1 MPERPL
7 LVFPLARRVD
17 PQVGRPRPTKGPHV
31 PDRIRQV
38 QRLTPQVAAFR
49 EDFQRYSANIQQTI
63 DGLEPETVL
72 VIEIAGS
79 VEDFK
84 QAIDGTE
91 GLEWLGEWDAEDA
104 ADEDFYQVNNR
115 GERTAKAVAGRL
127 FVSMTNEAG
136 LREVLG
142 LWDTWQRGDA
152 LPRGRTKWRDVFA
165 QTRVIRRW
173 GIEET
178 LDETGMVER
187 WRELL
192 EPIDA
197 AATLPCQIELF
208 YRRRE
213 DQRRANERA
222 LLRLV
227 AEFGGEALGNF
238 VDMPD
243 IKFHA
248 VKVGLPAGRVR
259 ELIAALDGGVHQVD
273 YQLFNFQGV
282 MYFRP
287 TGQAIPAAEAQAAEA
302 ADFPEPGEQQPP
314 VVAILDGAPNVQHA
328 ALRDRILVDDPFDL
342 VDLYQPGERRH
353 GSSMASLVIHGEY
366 LAEGT
371 PLNRTVYYVPVLQP
385 DEQARRFG
393 RHREHVPHTAFLED
407 RIERAVRRMLVGDGA
422 MEAQAPSVKII
433 NLSIGDPDRPFIHSP
448 SPLARLLD
456 YLSWKHRVLFCVS
469 AGNYQGPI
477 ELDVPHAA
485 FAALL
490 PQEQAAKVVQ
500 GINNQLSGRRLLAP
514 AEALNV
520 ITVGALHADESGPYV
535 VGPRVNLLDHERV
548 FSPASRFGH
557 GFRRS
562 MKPEIFLPGG
572 RQLYGVPV
580 GAGQSYSIA
589 EQLLPPGQK
598 VAYDSAVAG
607 ELSHTVHTRGTSNS
621 AALATRA
628 AAHILEALGE
638 IRTTDGN
645 PLPDTL
651 TTVAVKA
658 LLVHG
663 ARHDKAA
670 SDLLASALRT
680 PGNSRKFREVV
691 GRYLGYGALDVSRVL
706 ECTEQ
711 RGTVLA
717 CDEIA
722 ENEIHEYRLPLPAEL
737 SASTFWRRLVV
748 TLAWL
753 SPMNFAHRNL
763 REAKLDVQPL
773 EKWDEVPLRL
783 ARVNADHN
791 QVLRGTVQHE
801 VLEANDL
808 IAAFVDG
815 DSVALRVACRAD
827 AAARIDV
834 RVPYALAV
842 TLEVSEGVA
851 VPIYTRLRE
860 GIRQQIRVVA

>member
-1 MPERPL
+1 MPERPI
-7 LVFPLARRVD
+7 LVFPIARRID
-17 PQVGRPRPTKGPHV
+17 PEAGRPRPTKGPHV
-31 PDRIRQV
+31 PDRGRQV
-38 QRLTPQVAAFR
+38 QLLTPQIAAFR
-49 EDFQRYSANIQQTI
+49 EDFQRYSASIQQTV

-84 QAIDGTE
+84 QAVDSTQ
-91 GLEWLGEWDAEDA
+91 GLEWLGEWDAEEA
-104 ADEDFYQVNNR
+104 ADKDFYQVNNR
-115 GERTAKAVAGRL
+115 GEPTAKVVAGRL
-127 FVSMTNEAG
+127 FVSMTSEAG
-136 LREVLG
+136 LRELLS
-142 LWDTWQRGDA
+142 LWDTWQRGDT

-165 QTRVIRRW
+165 QTREMRRW
-173 GIEET
+173 GIKET

-192 EPIDA
+192 EPLDA
-197 AATLPCQIELF
+197 GATLPCQIELF
-208 YRRRE
+208 YRRSE
-213 DQRRANERA
+213 DRRRANERA

-227 AEFGGEALGNF
+227 GDFGGEALGDF

-243 IKFHA
+243 INFHA

-259 ELIAALDGGVHQVD
+259 EMIAALDGGVHQVD

-282 MYFRP
+282 MHFRP
-287 TGQAIPAAEAQAAEA
+287 TGQAIPAADAEA
-302 ADFPEPGEQQPP
+302 AEVAEFPEPGEQHPP

-328 ALRDRILVDDPFDL
+328 ALRGRILVDDAFDL

-353 GSSMASLVIHGEY
+353 GSSMASLVIHGERP
-366 LAEGT
+366 AGVA
-371 PLNRTVYYVPVLQP
+371 PLSRTIYHVPVLQP
-385 DEQARRFG
+385 DEQARRLG
-393 RHREHVPHTAFLED
+393 RHFEHVPHTAFLED
-407 RIERAVRRMLVGDGA
+407 RIERAVRRMLVGDGET
-422 MEAQAPSVKII
+422 EAQAPNVKII

-477 ELDVPHAA
+477 ELDVPHVT
-485 FAALL
+485 FAALSA
-490 PQEQAAKVVQ
+490 QEQAAKVVQ

-520 ITVGALHADESGPYV
+520 ITVGALHADESGAYAA
-535 VGPRVNLLDHERV
+535 GPRVNLLDQQRI

-572 RQLYGVPV
+572 RQLYGAPA
-580 GAGQSYSIA
+580 GASQSYSVA
-589 EQLLPPGQK
+589 EQLRPPGQK
-598 VAYDSAVAG
+598 VAYDSPVAG
-607 ELSHTVHTRGTSNS
+607 ELSYTVHTRGTSNA

-628 AAHILEALGE
+628 AALVFEALSE

-645 PLPDTL
+645 PLPNTL
-651 TTVAVKA
+651 KSVAIKA

-663 ARHDKAA
+663 ARHDRAA

-680 PGNSRKFREVV
+680 PDNGRKFREIL
-691 GRYLGYGALDVSRVL
+691 GRYLGYGALDVARVL

-737 SASTFWRRLVV
+737 SASTMWRRLVV
-748 TLAWL
+748 TLAWF
-753 SPMNFAHRNL
+753 SPVNFAHRNL

-773 EKWDEVPLRL
+773 ERWDEVPLRV

-801 VLEANDL
+801 VLEADDL
-808 IAAFVDG
+808 IGAFVDG
-815 DSVALRVACRAD
+815 DSIALRVTCRAD
-827 AAARIDV
+827 AAARIDE
-834 RVPYALAV
+834 RVPYALV
-842 TLEVSEGVA
+842 ITLEVGEGVA

-860 GIRQQIRVVA
+860 SIRQQVRVAA

>member
-7 LVFPLARRVD
+7 LVFPVARRIV
-17 PQVGRPRPTKGPHV
+17 PGAGRPRPTKGPHV
-31 PDRIRQV
+31 PDRNRQV
-38 QRLTPQVAAFR
+38 QRLTPQLAAFR
-49 EDFQRYSANIQQTI
+49 EDFQRYSASIQQTV

-79 VEDFK
+79 VEDFR
-84 QAIDGTE
+84 QAVDGTV
-91 GLEWLGEWDAEDA
+91 GLEWLGEWDADDS
-104 ADEDFYQVNNR
+104 ADEDFYQVNSR
-115 GERTAKAVAGRL
+115 GEPTAKAVAGRL
-127 FVSMTNEAG
+127 FVSMTNDAG
-136 LREVLG
+136 LRELLG
-142 LWDTWQRGDA
+142 LWDMWQRGDT

-192 EPIDA
+192 QPLDA
-197 AATLPCQIELF
+197 AGTLPCQIELF

-213 DQRRANERA
+213 DRRRANERA

-227 AEFGGEALGNF
+227 AEFGGETLGDF

-243 IKFHA
+243 INFHA

-259 ELIAALDGGVHQVD
+259 ELIDALDGGVHHVD

-287 TGQAIPAAEAQAAEA
+287 TGQAIPAAGAEATEA
-302 ADFPEPGEQQPP
+302 ADFSEPGELQPP
-314 VVAILDGAPNVQHA
+314 VAAILDGAPNVQHA
-328 ALRDRILVDDPFDL
+328 ALRGRILVDDAFDL
-342 VDLYQPGERRH
+342 MDLYLPGERRH
-353 GSSMASLVIHGEY
+353 GSAMASLVVHGEHI
-366 LAEGT
+366 AGGA
-371 PLNRTVYYVPVLQP
+371 PLSRTVYHVPVLQP

-393 RHREHVPHTAFLED
+393 RHHEHVPHTAFLED

-422 MEAQAPSVKII
+422 TEAQAPSVKII

-456 YLSWKHRVLFCVS
+456 FLSWKHRVLFCVS

-485 FAALL
+485 FTAL
-490 PQEQAAKVVQ
+490 PSQERAAKVVQ
-500 GINNQLSGRRLLAP
+500 CINNQLSGRRLLSP

-520 ITVGALHADESGPYV
+520 ISVGALHADESGAYAA
-535 VGPRVNLLDHERV
+535 GPRVNLLDQERI

-572 RQLYGVPV
+572 RQLYGAPV
-580 GAGQSYSIA
+580 GSSQSYSIA
-589 EQLLPPGQK
+589 EQLRPPGQK
-598 VAYDSAVAG
+598 VAYDSSVAG

-628 AAHILEALGE
+628 AAQIIEALSE
-638 IRTTDGN
+638 IRTTDGS
-645 PLPDTL
+645 PLPTAL
-651 TTVAVKA
+651 TSVAVKA

-663 ARHDKAA
+663 ARHDDAA

-680 PGNSRKFREVV
+680 PDNGRKFREIL
-691 GRYLGYGALDVSRVL
+691 GRYLGYGALDVARVL

-722 ENEIHEYRLPLPAEL
+722 ENEVHEYRLPLPVEL
-737 SASTFWRRLVV
+737 SASTIWRRLVV
-748 TLAWL
+748 TLAWF

-773 EKWDEVPLRL
+773 GKWDEVPLRL

-801 VLEANDL
+801 VLEADSL
-808 IAAFVDG
+808 IGAFVDD
-815 DSVALRVACRAD
+815 DSIALRVTCRAD
-827 AAARIDV
+827 AAARIDE
-834 RVPYALAV
+834 RVPYALAI
-842 TLEVSEGVA
+842 TLEVGEGVA

-860 GIRQQIRVVA
+860 GIRQQVRVAT

>member
-7 LVFPLARRVD
+7 LVFPVARRIE
-17 PQVGRPRPTKGPHV
+17 PEAGRPRMTKGPHV
-31 PDRIRQV
+31 PDRGRQV
-38 QRLTPQVAAFR
+38 QRLAPQVAEFR
-49 EDFQRYSANIQQTI
+49 EVFQRYSASFQQTI
-63 DGLEPETVL
+63 EGLEPETVL
-72 VIEIAGS
+72 VVEIAGS

-84 QAIDGTE
+84 QAVDSTE
-91 GLEWLGEWDAEDA
+91 GLEWLGEWDVEDA
-104 ADEDFYQVNNR
+104 ADEDFYQVNSR
-115 GERTAKAVAGRL
+115 GEPTAKAVAGRL

-136 LREVLG
+136 LRELLS
-142 LWDTWQRGDA
+142 LWDTWQRGAA

-178 LDETGMVER
+178 LAETGMIER

-192 EPIDA
+192 EPVDA
-197 AATLPCQIELF
+197 AGTLPCQIELF

-213 DQRRANERA
+213 DRRRANERA
-222 LLRLV
+222 LLRFV
-227 AEFGGEALGNF
+227 VEFGGEVLGDF

-243 IKFHA
+243 IHFHA
-248 VKVGLPAGRVR
+248 VKVGLPAERVR
-259 ELIAALDGGVHQVD
+259 DLIGALEGGVHQFD

-287 TGQAIPAAEAQAAEA
+287 TGQAIPASGAEAAEA
-302 ADFPEPGEQQPP
+302 AEFPDPGEQFPP

-328 ALRDRILVDDPFDL
+328 ALRDRILVDDAFDL
-342 VDLYQPGERRH
+342 MDLYQPGERRH
-353 GSSMASLVIHGEY
+353 GSSMASLVIHGEQV
-366 LAEGT
+366 AGEA
-371 PLNRTVYYVPVLQP
+371 PLSRTVYHVPVLQP

-393 RHREHVPHTAFLED
+393 RHYEHVPHTAFLED
-407 RIERAVRRMLVGDGA
+407 RIERAVRRMLVGDG
-422 MEAQAPSVKII
+422 ETQAQAPSVKII
-433 NLSIGDPDRPFIHSP
+433 NFSIGDPDRPFIHSP

-477 ELDVPHAA
+477 DLDVPHAT
-485 FAALL
+485 FAAL
-490 PQEQAAKVVQ
+490 PVQEQAAKVVQ
-500 GINNQLSGRRLLAP
+500 GINNQLSRRRLLAP

-520 ITVGALHADESGPYV
+520 LTVGALHADESGAYV
-535 VGPRVNLLDHERV
+535 AGPRINLLDQERI

-562 MKPEIFLPGG
+562 TKPEIFLPGG
-572 RQLYGVPV
+572 RQLYGTPV
-580 GAGQSYSIA
+580 GANQSYTIS
-589 EQLLPPGQK
+589 EQLRPPGQK
-598 VAYDSAVAG
+598 VAYDSAVPG
-607 ELSHTVHTRGTSNS
+607 ELSHTVHTRGTSNA

-628 AAHILEALGE
+628 AAQVFEALSE

-651 TTVAVKA
+651 MSVAVKA

-663 ARHDKAA
+663 ARHDRAA
-670 SDLLASALRT
+670 SDLLVSALRT
-680 PGNSRKFREVV
+680 RDNSRKFREIVC
-691 GRYLGYGALDVSRVL
+691 RYLGYGALDLARVL

-722 ENEIHEYRLPLPAEL
+722 ENEIHEYRLPVPVEL
-737 SASTFWRRLVV
+737 SASTIWRRLVV
-748 TLAWL
+748 TLAWF
-753 SPMNFAHRNL
+753 SPMNFAHRNF
-763 REAKLDVQPL
+763 REAKLEVQPL

-801 VLEANDL
+801 VLEADDL
-808 IAAFVDG
+808 IGAFVDG
-815 DSVALRVACRAD
+815 DSIAFRVTCRAD
-827 AAARIDV
+827 AAARIDE
-834 RVPYALAV
+834 RVPYALAI
-842 TLEVSEGVA
+842 TLEVGEGVA
-851 VPIYTRLRE
+851 VPIYTRIRE
-860 GIRQQIRVVA
+860 GIRQQVRVAV

>member
-7 LVFPLARRVD
+7 LVFPVARRVV
-17 PQVGRPRPTKGPHV
+17 PEAGRPRPTKGPHV
-31 PDRIRQV
+31 PDRDRQV
-38 QRLTPQVAAFR
+38 QRLTSQVATFR
-49 EDFQRYSANIQQTI
+49 EDFQRYSASIQQTV

-84 QAIDGTE
+84 QAVDSTE

-104 ADEDFYQVNNR
+104 ADEDFFHVNSH
-115 GERTAKAVAGRL
+115 GEPMAKAVAGRL

-136 LREVLG
+136 LRELLG
-142 LWDTWQRGDA
+142 LWDIWQRGA
-152 LPRGRTKWRDVFA
+152 TLPWGRTKWRDVFA
-165 QTRVIRRW
+165 HSRVIRRW

-178 LDETGMVER
+178 LDETGMIER

-192 EPIDA
+192 EPVDA
-197 AATLPCQIELF
+197 AGTLPCQIELF

-213 DQRRANERA
+213 DRRRANERA

-227 AEFGGEALGNF
+227 AEFGGETLGDF

-248 VKVGLPAGRVR
+248 VKVGLPAGRIR

-287 TGQAIPAAEAQAAEA
+287 TGQAIPGGGAEAAEA
-302 ADFPEPGEQQPP
+302 ADFPEPGEQLPP
-314 VVAILDGAPNVQHA
+314 MVAILDGAPNVQHA
-328 ALRDRILVDDPFDL
+328 ALRDRILIDDAFDL

-353 GSSMASLVIHGEY
+353 GSSMASLVIHGDQ
-366 LAEGT
+366 LTGGT
-371 PLNRTVYYVPVLQP
+371 PLRRPVYHVPVLQP
-385 DEQARRFG
+385 DEQARRVG
-393 RHREHVPHTAFLED
+393 RHCEHVPHTAFLED
-407 RIERAVRRMLVGDGA
+407 RIERAVRRMLVGDGES
-422 MEAQAPSVKII
+422 EAQAPRIKII
-433 NLSIGDPDRPFIHSP
+433 NVSIGDPDRPFIHSP

-477 ELDVPHAA
+477 ELDVPHET
-485 FAALL
+485 FAAL
-490 PQEQAAKVVQ
+490 PAQEKATKVVQ

-520 ITVGALHADESGPYV
+520 ITVGALHTDESGAYV
-535 VGPRVNLLDHERV
+535 AGPRVNLLDQENI

-572 RQLYGVPV
+572 RQLYRAPV
-580 GAGQSYSIA
+580 GASQSYSIA
-589 EQLLPPGQK
+589 EQLRPPGQK
-598 VAYDSAVAG
+598 VAYV
-607 ELSHTVHTRGTSNS
+607 
-621 AALATRA
+621 
-628 AAHILEALGE
+628 
-638 IRTTDGN
+638 
-645 PLPDTL
+645 
-651 TTVAVKA
+651 
-658 LLVHG
+658 
-663 ARHDKAA
+663 
-670 SDLLASALRT
+670 
-680 PGNSRKFREVV
+680 
-691 GRYLGYGALDVSRVL
+691 GYGALYVARVL

-722 ENEIHEYRLPLPAEL
+722 ENEIHEYRLPLPGEL
-737 SASTFWRRLVV
+737 SASTIWRRLVV
-748 TLAWL
+748 TLAWF

-773 EKWDEVPLRL
+773 EKWGEVPLRL

-801 VLEANDL
+801 VLEADDL
-808 IAAFVDG
+808 IEAFVDG
-815 DSVALRVACRAD
+815 DSIALRVTCRPD

-842 TLEVSEGVA
+842 TLEVDEGVA

-860 GIRQQIRVVA
+860 GIRQQVRVVV

>member
-7 LVFPLARRVD
+7 LVFPVARRID
-17 PQVGRPRPTKGPHV
+17 PEAGRPRPTKGPHV
-31 PDRIRQV
+31 PDRGRQV
-38 QRLTPQVAAFR
+38 QRLTPQVAAFQQ
-49 EDFQRYSANIQQTI
+49 DFQRYSASIQQTV

-79 VEDFK
+79 VDDFK
-84 QAIDGTE
+84 QAVDGTE
-91 GLEWLGEWDAEDA
+91 GLEWLGEWDTEDA
-104 ADEDFYQVNNR
+104 ADEDFYQVNSRN
-115 GERTAKAVAGRL
+115 EPTAKAVAGRL

-136 LREVLG
+136 LRELLG
-142 LWDTWQRGDA
+142 LWDTWQRGEA
-152 LPRGRTKWRDVFA
+152 LPWGRTKWRDVFA

-187 WRELL
+187 WRDLL
-192 EPIDA
+192 APIDA

-227 AEFGGEALGNF
+227 AEFGGETLGDF
-238 VDMPD
+238 IDMPA
-243 IKFHA
+243 ISFHA
-248 VKVGLPAGRVR
+248 VKVGLPAGRIR
-259 ELIAALDGGVHQVD
+259 ELIESLDGGVHQVD

-287 TGQAIPAAEAQAAEA
+287 TGQAIPAAGAEAAEL
-302 ADFPEPGEQQPP
+302 ADFPEPGEQRPP
-314 VVAILDGAPNVQHA
+314 VVAILDGAPNTQHA
-328 ALRDRILVDDPFDL
+328 ALRDRILVDDAFDL
-342 VDLYQPGERRH
+342 EDLYQPGERRH
-353 GSSMASLVIHGEY
+353 GSSMASLVIHGEH
-366 LAEGT
+366 LAGGT
-371 PLNRTVYYVPVLQP
+371 PLGRMVYHVPVLQP

-393 RHREHVPHTAFLED
+393 RHFEHVPHTAFLED
-407 RIERAVRRMLVGDGA
+407 RIERAVRRMMVGDGA
-422 MEAQAPSVKII
+422 TEAQAPSVKII
-433 NLSIGDPDRPFIHSP
+433 NLAIGDPDRPFIHSP

-456 YLSWKHRVLFCVS
+456 HLSWKHRVLFCVS

-477 ELDVPHAA
+477 ELNVPHAT
-485 FAALL
+485 FAALP
-490 PQEQAAKVVQ
+490 PQERATKVVQ
-500 GINNQLSGRRLLAP
+500 AINNQLSGRRLLAP

-520 ITVGALHADESGPYV
+520 ITVGALHADESGPYAA
-535 VGPRVNLLDHERV
+535 GPRVNLLEQERV
-548 FSPASRFGH
+548 FSPATRFGH

-572 RQLYGVPV
+572 RQLYGAPV
-580 GAGQSYSIA
+580 GVSQSYSIA
-589 EQLLPPGQK
+589 EQLRPPGQK
-598 VAYDSAVAG
+598 VAYDSAVPG
-607 ELSHTVHTRGTSNS
+607 ELSHVVHTRGTSNS

-628 AAHILEALGE
+628 AAQIIEALGE

-651 TTVAVKA
+651 TSVAVKA

-663 ARHDKAA
+663 ARHDTGA

-680 PGNSRKFREVV
+680 SDNSRKFREIL
-691 GRYLGYGALDVSRVL
+691 GRYLGYGALDITRVL

-722 ENEIHEYRLPLPAEL
+722 ENEIHEYRLPLPVEL
-737 SASTFWRRLVV
+737 SASTIWRRLVV
-748 TLAWL
+748 TLAWF
-753 SPMNFAHRNL
+753 SPVNFAHRNL
-763 REAKLDVQPL
+763 REARLDVQPL
-773 EKWDEVPLRL
+773 EKWGEVPLRL

-801 VLEANDL
+801 VLEADEL
-808 IAAFVDG
+808 IGAFVDG
-815 DSVALRVACRAD
+815 DSMALRVTCRAD

-834 RVPYALAV
+834 RVPYALAI
-842 TLEVSEGVA
+842 TLEVGEGVA
-851 VPIYTRLRE
+851 VPIYMRLRE
-860 GIRQQIRVVA
+860 GIRQQVRVAA

>member
-1 MPERPL
+1 MPDRPL
-7 LVFPLARRVD
+7 LVFPVARRVV
-17 PQVGRPRPTKGPHV
+17 PEAGRPRPTKGPHV
-31 PDRIRQV
+31 PDRDRQV
-38 QRLTPQVAAFR
+38 QRLTSQVATFR
-49 EDFQRYSANIQQTI
+49 EDFQRYSASIQQTV

-84 QAIDGTE
+84 QAVDSTE

-104 ADEDFYQVNNR
+104 ADEDFFHVNSH
-115 GERTAKAVAGRL
+115 GEPMAKAVAGRL

-136 LREVLG
+136 LRELLG
-142 LWDTWQRGDA
+142 LWDIWQRGDT
-152 LPRGRTKWRDVFA
+152 LPWGRTKWRDVFA
-165 QTRVIRRW
+165 HSRVIRRW

-178 LDETGMVER
+178 LDETGMIER

-192 EPIDA
+192 EPVDA
-197 AATLPCQIELF
+197 AGTLPCQIELF

-213 DQRRANERA
+213 DRRRANESA

-227 AEFGGEALGNF
+227 AEFGGEALGDF

-248 VKVGLPAGRVR
+248 VKVGLPAGRIR

-287 TGQAIPAAEAQAAEA
+287 TGQAIAGGEAEAAEA
-302 ADFPEPGEQQPP
+302 ADFPEPGEQLPP
-314 VVAILDGAPNVQHA
+314 MVAILDGAPNVQHA
-328 ALRDRILVDDPFDL
+328 ALRDRILIDDAFDL

-353 GSSMASLVIHGEY
+353 GSSMASLVIHGDQ
-366 LAEGT
+366 LTGGT
-371 PLNRTVYYVPVLQP
+371 PLSRPVYHVPVLQP
-385 DEQARRFG
+385 DEQARRVG
-393 RHREHVPHTAFLED
+393 RHYEHVPHTAFLED
-407 RIERAVRRMLVGDGA
+407 RIERAVRRMLVGDGES
-422 MEAQAPSVKII
+422 EAQAPRVKII
-433 NLSIGDPDRPFIHSP
+433 NVSIGDPDRPFIHSP

-477 ELDVPHAA
+477 ELDVPHET
-485 FAALL
+485 FAAL
-490 PQEQAAKVVQ
+490 PAQEKATKVVQ

-520 ITVGALHADESGPYV
+520 ITVGALHTDASGAYV
-535 VGPRVNLLDHERV
+535 AGPRVNLLDQENI

-572 RQLYGVPV
+572 RQLYRAPV
-580 GAGQSYSIA
+580 GASQSYSIA
-589 EQLLPPGQK
+589 EQLRPPGQK

-607 ELSHTVHTRGTSNS
+607 ELSHTVHTRGTSNA

-628 AAHILEALGE
+628 AAQVIEALSE

-645 PLPDTL
+645 PLPDAFTS
-651 TTVAVKA
+651 VAVKA
-658 LLVHG
+658 LMVHG
-663 ARHDKAA
+663 ARHDGAI
-670 SDLLASALRT
+670 SELLVSALRT
-680 PGNSRKFREVV
+680 RDNSRRFREVV
-691 GRYLGYGALDVSRVL
+691 GRYLGYGALDVARVL

-722 ENEIHEYRLPLPAEL
+722 ENEIHEYRLPLPGEL
-737 SASTFWRRLVV
+737 SASTIWRRLVV
-748 TLAWL
+748 TLAWF

-773 EKWDEVPLRL
+773 GKWAEVPLRL

-801 VLEANDL
+801 VLEADDL
-808 IAAFVDG
+808 IEAFVDG
-815 DSVALRVACRAD
+815 DSIALRVTCRPD

-842 TLEVSEGVA
+842 TLEVGEGLA

-860 GIRQQIRVVA
+860 GIRQQVRVVV